1 MTINLNFFQSN
12 TTYFILM
19 RYICTIIKNRHDVKM
34 TEALIDLKI
43 VLLHDEDEH

>member
-19 RYICTIIKNRHDVKM
+19 RYICTIIKKPPS
-34 TEALIDLKI
+34 
-43 VLLHDEDEH
+43 